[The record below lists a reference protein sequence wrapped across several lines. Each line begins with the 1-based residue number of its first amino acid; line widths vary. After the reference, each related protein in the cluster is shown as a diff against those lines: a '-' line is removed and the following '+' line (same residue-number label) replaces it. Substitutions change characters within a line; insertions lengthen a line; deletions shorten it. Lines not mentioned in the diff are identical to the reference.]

1 MIALWVFLGAFTGS
15 VLGLIAASYIVMRFG
30 DE

>member
-1 MIALWVFLGAFTGS
+1 MIAFLVFLGAFAGS
-15 VLGLIAASYIVMRFG
+15 VLGFIAASYIVMRFD